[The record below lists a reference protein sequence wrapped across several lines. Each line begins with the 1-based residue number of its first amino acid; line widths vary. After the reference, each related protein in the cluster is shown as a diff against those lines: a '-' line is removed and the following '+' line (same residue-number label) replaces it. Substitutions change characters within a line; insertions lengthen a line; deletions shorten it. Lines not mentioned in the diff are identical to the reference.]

1 MRASQKNIKPLT
13 ITHTITHTHTIMV
26 SEENYEGEH
35 ACIAK
40 YMDEAKRI
48 HSLYPLMDGHNGKIF
63 LFTCIAN
70 L

>member
-1 MRASQKNIKPLT
+1 
-13 ITHTITHTHTIMV
+13 MV